1 MLIHHTQD
9 PQWMA
14 DAYVVA
20 KERGGPALWIDC
32 NGAHDDLHRFVEEN
46 DLTIE
51 GVILTHHHI
60 DHIYD
65 LDEVL
70 DRYGV
75 EAGASARAIEL
86 IREDGHFD
94 GEIAYTLEEDG
105 TIDVAGMQVRA
116 IPTPGH
122 AGGHL
127 AFLIEGT
134 DVFTGDV
141 LFNGTVGGTRAP
153 GHTDLADLQASL
165 GRLLEL
171 DDKVVVHPGH
181 TDSTTIGAERA
192 SNPFVRYFRGEDPSL
207 DESVTA
213 WGEPATL
220 LVWGPDYDGAGS
232 ALDLRCER
240 LRRDEA
246 RGRQLGLLKLAY
258 ASSVQAP
265 AS

>member
-20 KERGGPALWIDC
+20 REAGGPAIWIDC
-32 NGAHDDLHRFVEEN
+32 NGAHDELHAFVADN
-46 DLTIE
+46 DLQVQGIL
-51 GVILTHHHI
+51 LTHHHI

-65 LDEVL
+65 LDEVRE
-70 DRYGV
+70 RYGV
-75 EAGASARAIEL
+75 PVGASARAIEL
-86 IREDGHFD
+86 IREEGH
-94 GEIAYTLEEDG
+94 YTGPIENVLDEDG
-105 TIDVAGMQVRA
+105 TFELAGLEVRS

-127 AFLIEGT
+127 AFLVDGT

-153 GHTDLADLQASL
+153 GHTDLADLKASL

-171 DDKVVVHPGH
+171 DDAVVVHPGH
-181 TDSTTIGAERA
+181 TIPTTIGAERA
-192 SNPFVRYFRGEDPSL
+192 ANPFVRHFRGEVPAL
-207 DESVTA
+207 EEPVTA

-220 LVWGPDYDGAGS
+220 LVWGPDYDGGHKALVRWADGS
-232 ALDLRCER
+232 EDIVGGSKVER
-240 LRRDEA
+240 
-246 RGRQLGLLKLAY
+246 G
-258 ASSVQAP
+258 
-265 AS
+265 